1 MLSVQINNPV
11 IENFFHHSSE
21 SIVQFLEKAVANLE
35 KNPSFVVSSMEE
47 ARARVENARASN
59 DYVSEEEYKSDM
71 EAFWKTL

>member
-71 EAFWKTL
+71 EVFWKTV

>member
-21 SIVQFLEKAVANLE
+21 SIVQFLEQTVASLE
-35 KNPSFVVSSMEE
+35 KNPSFVVSSLEE
-47 ARARVENARASN
+47 ARTRVESARTSS
-59 DYVSEEEYKSDM
+59 DYISEEDYRSNM

>member
-47 ARARVENARASN
+47 ARARVENARASS

-71 EAFWKTL
+71 EVFWKTV

>member
-35 KNPSFVVSSMEE
+35 KNSSFVVSSMEE

-71 EAFWKTL
+71 EVFWKTV

>member
-35 KNPSFVVSSMEE
+35 KNPSFVVSSLEE
-47 ARARVENARASN
+47 ARARVESARTSS

-71 EAFWKTL
+71 EVFWKTV

>member
-47 ARARVENARASN
+47 ARARVENARTSS

>member
-35 KNPSFVVSSMEE
+35 KNPSFVVSSLEE
-47 ARARVENARASN
+47 ARARVESARTSS

-71 EAFWKTL
+71 EAFWKTV